1 MLLDRPYIPLSSISL
16 LSKCADF
23 IYILSSDPCASN
35 KKLCGLFK
43 KKWRGSMSPW
53 YNAELIAARYD
64 VAAQDI
70 LGHVIVKQI
79 KWNHVI
85 EKEIV

>member
-1 MLLDRPYIPLSSISL
+1 
-16 LSKCADF
+16 
-23 IYILSSDPCASN
+23 
-35 KKLCGLFK
+35 
-43 KKWRGSMSPW
+43 MSPW

-70 LGHVIVKQI
+70 LGHVIIKQI